1 MPTLVSFVIV
11 SAALLGIG
19 IYGLS
24 VKRNAIRILFSVE
37 LIVNAANLNFVAF
50 TRYMN
55 PPQVSGQVIVFY
67 SIAAAAME
75 AAVGL
80 ALILVAFRL
89 NSSIDVRKLNKLKGY
104 APLLMQLLQIL
115 LVPLIFVFIT
125 YFAGFVGG
133 LRLVGLLSSLWVTL
147 LS

>member
-1 MPTLVSFVIV
+1 LVALVNYLIV

-19 IYGLS
+19 IYGLT
-24 VKRNAIRILFSVE
+24 VKKNAIRILFAVE
-37 LIVNAANLNFVAF
+37 VIVNAANLNFVAF

-55 PPQVSGQVIVFY
+55 PAQVTGQVIVFY

-89 NSSIDVRKLNKLKGY
+89 NSRIDVRKLDKLKG
-104 APLLMQLLQIL
+104 
-115 LVPLIFVFIT
+115 
-125 YFAGFVGG
+125 
-133 LRLVGLLSSLWVTL
+133 
-147 LS
+147 

>member
-1 MPTLVSFVIV
+1 MPSLVSYVIV

-37 LIVNAANLNFVAF
+37 LIVNAANLNFIAF
-50 TRYMN
+50 ARYMN
-55 PPQVSGQVIVFY
+55 PPHVSGQVIVFY

-89 NSSIDVRKLNKLKGY
+89 NSSIDVRKLNKLKG
-104 APLLMQLLQIL
+104 
-115 LVPLIFVFIT
+115 
-125 YFAGFVGG
+125 
-133 LRLVGLLSSLWVTL
+133 
-147 LS
+147 

>member
-1 MPTLVSFVIV
+1 LPSLVSYIIV

-24 VKRNAIRILFSVE
+24 VKRNAIRILFAVE

-50 TRYMN
+50 ARFMN
-55 PPQVSGQVIVFY
+55 PPQVSGQVIVFF

-89 NSSIDVRKLNKLKGY
+89 NSSIDVRKLNKLKG
-104 APLLMQLLQIL
+104 
-115 LVPLIFVFIT
+115 
-125 YFAGFVGG
+125 
-133 LRLVGLLSSLWVTL
+133 
-147 LS
+147 

>member
-1 MPTLVSFVIV
+1 MVALVNYVIV

-19 IYGLS
+19 IYGLT
-24 VKRNAIRILFSVE
+24 VKKNAIRILFSIEV
-37 LIVNAANLNFVAF
+37 IVNAANLNFAAF

-55 PPQVSGQVIVFY
+55 PAQVTGQVIVFY

-89 NSSIDVRKLNKLKGY
+89 NSTIDVRKLDKLKG
-104 APLLMQLLQIL
+104 
-115 LVPLIFVFIT
+115 
-125 YFAGFVGG
+125 
-133 LRLVGLLSSLWVTL
+133 
-147 LS
+147 

>member
-1 MPTLVSFVIV
+1 VVALSSYIIV

-19 IYGLS
+19 IYGLT
-24 VKRNAIRILFSVE
+24 VKKNAMRLLFAIE
-37 LIVNAANLNFVAF
+37 IIVNAANLNFAAF
-50 TRYMN
+50 TRYMS

-89 NSSIDVRKLNKLKGY
+89 NGSIDVRKLNKLKG
-104 APLLMQLLQIL
+104 
-115 LVPLIFVFIT
+115 
-125 YFAGFVGG
+125 
-133 LRLVGLLSSLWVTL
+133 
-147 LS
+147 

>member
-1 MPTLVSFVIV
+1 MIPLVSLTSYIII
-11 SAALLGIG
+11 SAAMLGIG
-19 IYGLS
+19 LYGLS
-24 VKRNAIRILFSVE
+24 VKKNAMRILFAIE
-37 LIVNAANLNFVAF
+37 IIVNAANLNFAAF

-89 NSSIDVRKLNKLKGY
+89 NSTIDVRRLNKLKG
-104 APLLMQLLQIL
+104 
-115 LVPLIFVFIT
+115 
-125 YFAGFVGG
+125 
-133 LRLVGLLSSLWVTL
+133 
-147 LS
+147 

>member
-1 MPTLVSFVIV
+1 MPTLVSFIIV
-11 SAALLGIG
+11 SAALLSIG
-19 IYGLS
+19 IYGLT
-24 VKRNAIRILFSVE
+24 VKRNAIRILFAVE

-89 NSSIDVRKLNKLKGY
+89 NSSIDVRKLDKLKG
-104 APLLMQLLQIL
+104 
-115 LVPLIFVFIT
+115 
-125 YFAGFVGG
+125 
-133 LRLVGLLSSLWVTL
+133 
-147 LS
+147 

>member
-1 MPTLVSFVIV
+1 M

-24 VKRNAIRILFSVE
+24 VKRNAIRILFAVE
-37 LIVNAANLNFVAF
+37 LIVNAANLNFIAF
-50 TRYMN
+50 ARYMN
-55 PPQVSGQVIVFY
+55 PPRISGQVIVFY

-89 NSSIDVRKLNKLKGY
+89 NSSIDVRKLNKLKG
-104 APLLMQLLQIL
+104 
-115 LVPLIFVFIT
+115 
-125 YFAGFVGG
+125 
-133 LRLVGLLSSLWVTL
+133 
-147 LS
+147 

>member
-1 MPTLVSFVIV
+1 MPSLVSFIIV

-24 VKRNAIRILFSVE
+24 VKRNAIRILFAVE

-50 TRYMN
+50 SRYMN
-55 PPQVSGQVIVFY
+55 PPQVTGQVIVFY

-89 NSSIDVRKLNKLKGY
+89 HSTIDVRKLDKLKG
-104 APLLMQLLQIL
+104 
-115 LVPLIFVFIT
+115 
-125 YFAGFVGG
+125 
-133 LRLVGLLSSLWVTL
+133 
-147 LS
+147 

>member
-1 MPTLVSFVIV
+1 V

-24 VKRNAIRILFSVE
+24 VKRNAIRILFAIE
-37 LIVNAANLNFVAF
+37 LIVNAANLNFIAF
-50 TRYMN
+50 ARFMN
-55 PPQVSGQVIVFY
+55 PPLISGQVIVFY

-89 NSSIDVRKLNKLKGY
+89 NSTIDVRKLNKLKG
-104 APLLMQLLQIL
+104 
-115 LVPLIFVFIT
+115 
-125 YFAGFVGG
+125 
-133 LRLVGLLSSLWVTL
+133 
-147 LS
+147 

>member
-1 MPTLVSFVIV
+1 MVAVASYIIV
-11 SAALLGIG
+11 SAAMLGIG

-24 VKRNAIRILFSVE
+24 VKRNAIRLLFSIEV
-37 LIVNAANLNFVAF
+37 IVNAANLNFAAF

-55 PPQVSGQVIVFY
+55 PAQVTGQVIVFY

-89 NSSIDVRKLNKLKGY
+89 NSTIDVRKLNKLKG
-104 APLLMQLLQIL
+104 
-115 LVPLIFVFIT
+115 
-125 YFAGFVGG
+125 
-133 LRLVGLLSSLWVTL
+133 
-147 LS
+147 